1 MKIIWTRKAEALL
14 ENIFQFY
21 VELYGKKKAEQIRD
35 SILDTPDI
43 LVKNPFSGKVEDY
56 FSNEEE
62 AKIARSII
70 QKHSK
75 ILYEVFEKEEVVL
88 ILSVFDTRQDPDK
101 MQV

>member
-1 MKIIWTRKAEALL
+1 MKIIWTKKAKILL

-35 SILDTPDI
+35 KILDTPDI
-43 LVKNPFSGKVEDY
+43 LEQNPLSGKIETY
-56 FSNEEE
+56 FSDLEEN
-62 AKIARSII
+62 KTVRSII

-101 MQV
+101 MKV